1 LPLAEG
7 EEGEEHFGEGVE
19 ERFMEGAEEHTMEGV
34 EEHCMEGEE
43 ERMERIRKPGEIWR
57 AGKGRQAALSYH
69 HYQ

>member
-7 EEGEEHFGEGVE
+7 EEWEGHIMEGEEDH
-19 ERFMEGAEEHTMEGV
+19 FMEWV

-57 AGKGRQAALSYH
+57 AGRGRQAALSYH